1 MIASRVNKTQKQNDF
16 EVNKIVDNLR
26 KKHEES

>member
-1 MIASRVNKTQKQNDF
+1 MIASRVNKIQKQNDL

>member
-1 MIASRVNKTQKQNDF
+1 MIAPRVNKIQKQNDF
-16 EVNKIVDNLR
+16 EVNNIVDNLR